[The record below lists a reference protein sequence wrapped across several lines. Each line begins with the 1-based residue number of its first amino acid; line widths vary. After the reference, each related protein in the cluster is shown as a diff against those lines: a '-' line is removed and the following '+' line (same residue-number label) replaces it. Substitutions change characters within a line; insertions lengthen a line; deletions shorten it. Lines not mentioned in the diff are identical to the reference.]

1 MPYLAVIYVL
11 IIVVVL
17 VDIVVTDGR
26 TVRGVPKPVWAL
38 LSMALPLVGPIAWLA
53 LGRPQKDESQ
63 KDGSQEHDAQKNE
76 KTRATSGSVPEMD
89 AETQAALFAA
99 QVRERA
105 EQQRRIAREQRDR

>member
-1 MPYLAVIYVL
+1 MPFVAVIYVL

-17 VDIVVTDGR
+17 VDIVFTDGR

-53 LGRPQKDESQ
+53 LGRPQKDQSEPDPASTE
-63 KDGSQEHDAQKNE
+63 KPRVAPGSAPSTDA
-76 KTRATSGSVPEMD
+76 D
-89 AETQAALFAA
+89 TQAALFAA

>member
-1 MPYLAVIYVL
+1 MPFLAVIYVL

-17 VDIVVTDGR
+17 VDIVFTDGR

-63 KDGSQEHDAQKNE
+63 KNDTEAAAPTEKPRVTPGSAP
-76 KTRATSGSVPEMD
+76 AMD
-89 AETQAALFAA
+89 ADTQAALFAA

>member
-1 MPYLAVIYVL
+1 MPFLAVIYVL

-38 LSMALPLVGPIAWLA
+38 LSMALPLIGPIAWLA
-53 LGRPQKDESQ
+53 LGRPQKEAADDRSDADPARTE
-63 KDGSQEHDAQKNE
+63 KPRPTPGSAP
-76 KTRATSGSVPEMD
+76 GVD

-105 EQQRRIAREQRDR
+105 EQQRRIAREQRDG